1 MQHTKFG
8 RTGMSVSRL
17 CLGTATFGKQTD
29 EAESHRILDAAADAG
44 INFLDTAD
52 FYPMGAAHAQLG
64 STEEITGRWLKGK
77 RHRFIVASKA
87 GAPMSPLPWDQG
99 GSRKHLLDAIDAS
112 LRRLG
117 TDYVD
122 LYQLHWDAPTTPL
135 DETLEAF
142 DTIVRSGKARYIGIS
157 NILAYRL
164 ARSLGRSDVLR
175 AARYVSVQ
183 PRYNLLFREI
193 ERELLPLAHE
203 EGLAVIPFNPLAGG
217 LLTGKYSLD
226 KAPDKGR
233 FSQEV
238 GKFGEVYQ
246 ERYWDAA
253 PISRPEGGSRER
265 SRLWKVGVVFAI
277 ALGFIMAML
286 DVTVVN
292 VALADV
298 QREFSSP
305 LSKLVWIVDAY
316 ALTFASLLLLGGS
329 LADWIG
335 AKRAYISGL
344 AIFVFASALC
354 VFATSTAFLI
364 IARLLQG
371 IGAAFFLPSS
381 LTLLTRSFPDAAI
394 FMPLSRSRK
403 QVLAYPVFQKT
414 RAPFSIVVL

>member
-1 MQHTKFG
+1 MQLTRFG
-8 RTGMSVSRL
+8 RIGMSVSRL
-17 CLGTATFGKQTD
+17 CLGTAAFGGQTD

-44 INFLDTAD
+44 VQLSRYRQFLSHGRRAS
-52 FYPMGAAHAQLG
+52 AA
-64 STEEITGRWLKGK
+64 R
-77 RHRFIVASKA
+77 RHGERQVPPLYRRVKA

-122 LYQLHWDAPTTPL
+122 LYQLHWDDPTTPL

-175 AARYVSVQ
+175 VARYVSVQ

-203 EGLAVIPFNPLAGG
+203 EGLAVIIFNPLAGG

-238 GKFGEVYQ
+238 GKFGEV
-246 ERYWDAA
+246 
-253 PISRPEGGSRER
+253 
-265 SRLWKVGVVFAI
+265 
-277 ALGFIMAML
+277 
-286 DVTVVN
+286 
-292 VALADV
+292 
-298 QREFSSP
+298 
-305 LSKLVWIVDAY
+305 
-316 ALTFASLLLLGGS
+316 
-329 LADWIG
+329 
-335 AKRAYISGL
+335 
-344 AIFVFASALC
+344 
-354 VFATSTAFLI
+354 
-364 IARLLQG
+364 
-371 IGAAFFLPSS
+371 
-381 LTLLTRSFPDAAI
+381 
-394 FMPLSRSRK
+394 
-403 QVLAYPVFQKT
+403 
-414 RAPFSIVVL
+414 